1 MEEEEVIDRL
11 FNAIVAASKKAYPL
25 FILSALVL
33 SFLAFQY
40 AQQVKMENE
49 YKEYFP
55 PEMEEVKVFDTI
67 ESEFGGTGV
76 VFVLLEVDGVNIKSV
91 LEEEVLNL
99 IDELSEDISLIEG
112 VTRVDSIL
120 SLGRSRAEIL
130 GKPFEKRLEFVDKDE
145 EYALLKIEVNT
156 AEVPDSDLFVEKL
169 IKVVDAANRPKGV
182 EATLAG
188 GLAYG
193 YAFNKAVGSGQKSTL
208 LISAGLVTIT
218 LLLIF
223 RSLTGAVFPLIPIVV
238 GVVSAFGIMYFIN
251 IPITAMTAVFGA
263 VSIGLGI
270 DYAVHMM
277 HRYYE
282 ELDRGNGEAL
292 SIALRRIG
300 RVIIATSVTTGA
312 AFSSLLFSEMRIS
325 AEYGIISVLGI
336 VFSALAVMIFFPS
349 LLLLERRLG
358 RNRKNFDS
366 IGEFLGIRNISS
378 VIARISDF
386 AIRKPMTVPV
396 LLLILLLPVSLG
408 MGKLYFLTDPNQWLP
423 EGEPISRATDILG
436 DEFSG
441 TNVLYVLIEA
451 DDIREPGIIRAMAEM
466 QREFMEV
473 DSVYSTSSIADYLDS
488 PENVGEIRDLI
499 YAIPAEVRRRYVN
512 DDYTAA
518 VVYINTEDLGG
529 EEKASSV
536 LVRELQDR
544 IDYIEKP
551 EDASYTLSGYSVLD
565 SRLLEL
571 MGIGQ
576 ERSFLV
582 SLVLIVGI
590 LFITFRN
597 ITGVVLPLIPVLFS
611 ITATMATMGFLGM
624 PITVVSMVTSALLL
638 GIGIDYSIHF
648 LARYNEERDRGLGVE
663 DALEETSKSVGR
675 AIFATTATTMLGF
688 LSLVSMSLTPIADFG
703 RATAIGLLY
712 SAIFVPMIIPSTIIL
727 KERHLANRGG

>member
-25 FILSALVL
+25 FILSALLL

-55 PEMEEVKVFDTI
+55 PDMEEVKVFDTI
-67 ESEFGGTGV
+67 ESEFGGTGM
-76 VFVLLEVDGVNIKSV
+76 VFVLLEVDGVNVKSV

-99 IDELSEDISLIEG
+99 MDELSEDISLIEG
-112 VTRVDSIL
+112 VTRVDTVL
-120 SLGRSRAEIL
+120 NLGGSRAEIL
-130 GKPFEKRLEFVDKDE
+130 EKPFEKRLEFVDKDE

-169 IKVVDAANRPKGV
+169 IKVVDAANKPKGV

-193 YAFNKAVGSGQKSTL
+193 YAFNKAVSSGQKSAL
-208 LISAGLVTIT
+208 LISAGLVTMT

-223 RSLTGAVFPLIPIVV
+223 RTFTGAVFPLIPVVV
-238 GVVSAFGIMYFIN
+238 GVVSAFGLMHFIN

-282 ELDRGNGEAL
+282 ELDRGNAEAL
-292 SIALRRIG
+292 SITLRRIG

-312 AFSSLLFSEMRIS
+312 AFSSMLFSEMRIS

-336 VFSALAVMIFFPS
+336 IFSALAVMIFFPS

-358 RNRKNFDS
+358 GNRKNFDG

-378 VIARISDF
+378 VIARISGF
-386 AIRKPMTVPV
+386 AIRKPMVVPI

-451 DDIREPGIIRAMAEM
+451 DDIRQPGIIRAMAEM
-466 QREFMEV
+466 QREFREV

-488 PENVGEIRDLI
+488 SENVGEIRDLI
-499 YAIPAEVRRRYVN
+499 YAIPAEVRGRYVN
-512 DDYTAA
+512 DDYTAG
-518 VVYINTEDLGG
+518 VIYINTEDLGG
-529 EEKASSV
+529 EEEASSV

-544 IDYIEKP
+544 INYVEKP
-551 EDASYTLSGYSVLD
+551 GDASYTLSGYSVLD

-590 LFITFRN
+590 LFATFRN

-648 LARYNEERDRGLGVE
+648 LARYNEERDKGLGVE

-688 LSLVSMSLTPIADFG
+688 LSLISMSLTPIADFG

-727 KERHLANRGG
+727 KERHLANRRG